1 MDLECCICLGSVFG
15 ESASQGENFDV
26 GAFNCGHLVH
36 FSCGSQSLE
45 HKAVCPY
52 CRADLSK
59 LSDTERLIALS
70 VPKKKPTLSVASYVE
85 KISSECQEHKE
96 KSSVL
101 ETRKHAL
108 RSQEIE
114 MINTVDA
121 LRTEIHRSQRTI
133 SILEGKFQKEL
144 SARAEA
150 EQLTALRD
158 LAIETR
164 RTLLETQEAHA
175 LTLRELNHITQKMDE
190 CRERMQ
196 SDLRTDRGTPYKKLR
211 SETT

>member
-1 MDLECCICLGSVFG
+1 MDLECCICLGSLFG
-15 ESASQGENFDV
+15 ESASQGGKLDV
-26 GAFNCGHLVH
+26 GVFRCGHLIH
-36 FSCGSQSLE
+36 FTCGSQNLE

-52 CRADLSK
+52 CRADFSK
-59 LSDTERLIALS
+59 TPPHERLIFFAAPTRTSSMTLMGYIEKLS
-70 VPKKKPTLSVASYVE
+70 A
-85 KISSECQEHKE
+85 ECQEHKE

-101 ETRKHAL
+101 ENRKHAL

-121 LRTEIHRSQRTI
+121 LRAEIDRSQRTI
-133 SILEGKFQKEL
+133 SILEGRFQKEL

-158 LAIETR
+158 CAIETR
-164 RTLLETQEAHA
+164 RTLLETQDAHA
-175 LTLRELNHITQKMDE
+175 LTLRELNHITQKMNE

-196 SDLRTDRGTPYKKLR
+196 SGLQHDRGIPYKKLR
-211 SETT
+211 SERQ